1 MAALVREP
9 AADFAAQPVDKGKRR
24 ESLDALHEV
33 EPQPVDEGKRQA
45 ANPFDAFLA
54 VEPRACSVSDADR
67 IESFRSAREQLY
79 EARKNRSVV
88 CEPSRPA

>member
-33 EPQPVDEGKRQA
+33 EP
-45 ANPFDAFLA
+45 
-54 VEPRACSVSDADR
+54 
-67 IESFRSAREQLY
+67 
-79 EARKNRSVV
+79 
-88 CEPSRPA
+88 